1 MLWVP
6 DRESYRSQI
15 PKFLTLRGRFSWICG
30 ADHRPCSSAGDSLL
44 DISNLT
50 CRGHLGTHD
59 VDSDNLTV
67 GLLDL
72 LQLPQKVP
80 EPRLGDDLVGGKDPH
95 PVELGGG
102 LGLGREGSAEDR
114 VFGESG
120 HFSAGTQSERIRGG
134 QLGVVVVTGLEKGQ
148 VDERASERAAS
159 VNPGKRPRCVFRYP
173 PRSQTFLK
181 FVGS

>member
-1 MLWVP
+1 MVRL
-6 DRESYRSQI
+6 
-15 PKFLTLRGRFSWICG
+15 
-30 ADHRPCSSAGDSLL
+30 AA
-44 DISNLT
+44 
-50 CRGHLGTHD
+50 THD

-102 LGLGREGSAEDR
+102 LGLGREGSTEDR

-148 VDERASERAAS
+148 VDERASSECQSGKTSSMCLPLSTSIPDVCEVCGVIIPGPINGSFSRLPDHSGS
-159 VNPGKRPRCVFRYP
+159 VLSAFPW
-173 PRSQTFLK
+173 LL
-181 FVGS
+181 